1 MRTDHLSR
9 ARRLL
14 AGLLVLAAL
23 GLDSSVRANSF
34 AQHFEKIKK
43 SAAAGELYR
52 LLFEL
57 PKGGDLHNHINLSIP
72 AEAWLAGAIDL
83 KRTNG
88 NQFYTRSRFANCP
101 NSKEP
106 FVRFETIQQ
115 ATYRKLSP
123 CQQSE
128 YLSLE
133 KLSSDERGR
142 WVSALKLD
150 LPGEGR
156 AEFFELLGT
165 RLGELARDPYLIFDL
180 LVENLWRYK
189 AEHIRYVETQMVG
202 LRFNDRNGIPLSQE
216 RSIQLLRERLQR
228 PDAKASGVTLRFL
241 ATAVRFQPQADQQL
255 AQAYALVAQHRDLWV
270 GVNIAGM
277 EEIPEGHGLR
287 LLEAFRQLRRKYSD
301 IPLSIHAGETSA
313 PGREVRTALLLG
325 ASRIGHGINLIS
337 DSDTLTLM
345 RNNRYLIEINLISN
359 NLLGYVPDLSTHPFP
374 EYLRLGIP
382 VCLNTDDRAAW
393 DSNITDEYFAAVTN
407 YNLSW
412 DELVQIGEDS
422 MKHAFADA
430 SMREAL
436 LKQLRSELDSFT
448 KKYGGADW
456 QVRLQ
461 QVKPVV
467 SGYARKSWHIH

>member
-1 MRTDHLSR
+1 ML
-9 ARRLL
+9 
-14 AGLLVLAAL
+14 
-23 GLDSSVRANSF
+23 
-34 AQHFEKIKK
+34 KP
-43 SAAAGELYR
+43 SASPEAAGAWEPFLSCASSR
-52 LLFEL
+52 CSI
-57 PKGGDLHNHINLSIP
+57 PTRGGDLHNHINLSIP
-72 AEAWLAGAIDL
+72 AEAWLAGATDP

-88 NQFYTRSRFANCP
+88 NQFYTRARFANCP

-106 FVRFETIQQ
+106 FVRFETIQL

-128 YLSLE
+128 YVSFE
-133 KLSSDERGR
+133 KLSSEERDR

-156 AEFFELLGT
+156 TEFLELLGT
-165 RLGELARDPYLIFDL
+165 RLGELARDPYQIFDL

-202 LRFNDRNGIPLSQE
+202 LRFNDRDGIPLSPE

-287 LLEAFRQLRRKYSD
+287 LLETFRQLRRKYSE

-325 ASRIGHGINLIS
+325 ASRIGHGVNLIS

-345 RNNRYLIEINLISN
+345 RNNRYLIEINLLSN
-359 NLLGYVPDLSTHPFP
+359 TLLGYVRD
-374 EYLRLGIP
+374 
-382 VCLNTDDRAAW
+382 
-393 DSNITDEYFAAVTN
+393 
-407 YNLSW
+407 
-412 DELVQIGEDS
+412 
-422 MKHAFADA
+422 
-430 SMREAL
+430 
-436 LKQLRSELDSFT
+436 
-448 KKYGGADW
+448 
-456 QVRLQ
+456 
-461 QVKPVV
+461 
-467 SGYARKSWHIH
+467 